1 MPTAP
6 HRATSSSDVDG
17 SFAVRLRRLVA
28 SVVLLPVW
36 LWRATGPLRQPR
48 CRFHP
53 SCSTYAVE
61 AVRTHGSARGGMLAV
76 RRLGRCHP
84 WNPGG
89 IDPVPPRDGTDPAV
103 GDDGKSYPLNG
114 A

>member
-6 HRATSSSDVDG
+6 PQGTSPLDVG
-17 SFAVRLRRLVA
+17 RSRFLLWLRRAVAAIVLV
-28 SVVLLPVW
+28 PVW
-36 LWRATGPLRQPR
+36 LWRATAVLRQPR

-53 SCSTYAVE
+53 SCSTYAVA
-61 AVRTHGSARGGMLAV
+61 AVRAHGSARGGMLAV

-89 IDPVPPRDGTDPAV
+89 IDPVPPRDPHPAV